1 MCAGPATLP
10 TALVLL
16 LASSVAL
23 LTASLAC
30 DVMLLRTEDSEE
42 RAEPVAVA
50 ISDDSEAIRLP
61 SLEVMELTL
70 DEADSVMEMT
80 DCREEVSVDTTEV
93 TVLVAPLPLPPVA
106 VEVRSEVITVW
117 ACVLGC

>member
-1 MCAGPATLP
+1 
-10 TALVLL
+10 VLL

-70 DEADSVMEMT
+70 DEADSVMEERT
-80 DCREEVSVDTTEV
+80 DCTEEVSVDVEV
-93 TVLVAPLPLPPVA
+93 TTVLVTPLPLPPVA

-117 ACVLGC
+117 AEARPAKAVMMAA